1 MRVRESI
8 LDDST
13 VIDIECDC
21 VVRCVLISEVHSVA
35 ELCRGILKSNKPH
48 IGKSIVIGIPQDQM
62 NGRQVSRNAAWQV
75 SFEDGVGVTMATEE
89 HPCLDT
95 AICDREYC
103 GQQPLWIAS
112 QEMAWRREEQ
122 NFFGKALSL

>member
-89 HPCLDT
+89 HPRFVTGNTVDSSRCGSLRRRWLGDERSKISLGRHCL
-95 AICDREYC
+95 
-103 GQQPLWIAS
+103 
-112 QEMAWRREEQ
+112 
-122 NFFGKALSL
+122 FSLGR